1 MQFLNSLKTQMKFHN
16 LPFNHWELDKP
27 LNEGALQEICNAEIV
42 DLNKIMDVEPIKPTM
57 DELLDKISNVGL
69 DKLSKIEKQYLKE
82 YSKKQ

>member
-42 DLNKIMDVEPIKPTM
+42 DLNKININYVQHIIRYISDIVFVLYKLLQASLFKHMTPIQP
-57 DELLDKISNVGL
+57 
-69 DKLSKIEKQYLKE
+69 
-82 YSKKQ
+82 